1 MRAHWSGWEMFQTVI
16 STDVRGTFESPD
28 RFKIELECIPSAWS
42 NEISGSV
49 DVLVAVAVRERTLN
63 IKHKT
68 SK

>member
-28 RFKIELECIPSAWS
+28 RFKIELECIPSTWS

-49 DVLVAVAVRERTLN
+49 NVLVAVAVKKRTLN